1 MLEHMKA
8 HAALQHSI
16 NSFLLV
22 FIVFKGRCK
31 VTELVFIVVLMV
43 LLLYPL
49 HMQSFRSISP
59 MSLGK
64 TINPCAHFL
73 HIALHSLQLKNT
85 SETADKEKKKR
96 ASETDAICIQ

>member
-43 LLLYPL
+43 LLFYL
-49 HMQSFRSISP
+49 HCTCKVSEV
-59 MSLGK
+59 
-64 TINPCAHFL
+64 FL
-73 HIALHSLQLKNT
+73 Q
-85 SETADKEKKKR
+85 
-96 ASETDAICIQ
+96 